1 MTLACSA
8 ARLCAV
14 VCLVLAFA
22 VVPSHAVSWVKKK
35 WWDPTASQAPVYR
48 DAQFYNISNKLGF
61 NGLAGSVVAFGD
73 FNSDT
78 LFVFSIHLTC
88 CVTAISSIFF
98 IVLCAARISLFWTTL
113 ESRSLS
119 ISGFLVC
126 PQMFFFFFPC
136 PSLSSHCPREQTLG
150 SSTRPRRPLPASR
163 SQQSTSPLFVFFLVP
178 SQ

>member
-126 PQMFFFFFPC
+126 PQMFFFSFHVHLCPHIVLVNRHLAVQHVLGGHYPPPVPSSQRRPC
-136 PSLSSHCPREQTLG
+136 LSS
-150 SSTRPRRPLPASR
+150 
-163 SQQSTSPLFVFFLVP
+163 FLVP